1 MISKLYG
8 FLSFNQRNLRKLS
21 QVRLC
26 SGRPQNCI
34 VLDAST
40 DIKGEYEAKLIE
52 NEKVTAKIGDAIT
65 LETSVQVSKEFY
77 RLRMY
82 FLSLLKNNAFSY

>member
-8 FLSFNQRNLRKLS
+8 FLSFNQRNLS

-26 SGRPQNCI
+26 SGRPKKCR
-34 VLDAST
+34 VVDGST

-65 LETSVQVSKEFY
+65 LETSVQVSKIFY
-77 RLRMY
+77 RLG
-82 FLSLLKNNAFSY
+82 AF